1 MSENSNWHGTT
12 IVLIRKGKD
21 VVVAGDTL
29 FKTSVSVGTTGRC
42 AVDFSEVVDIQYN
55 DGTNRSLAAYMLP
68 PIVTTAQRNALVDGR
83 VGGSPINGAIVFNSD
98 AGRLEIRD
106 GDNWYGIGTVA

>member
-1 MSENSNWHGTT
+1 
-12 IVLIRKGKD
+12 
-21 VVVAGDTL
+21 
-29 FKTSVSVGTTGRC
+29 
-42 AVDFSEVVDIQYN
+42 
-55 DGTNRSLAAYMLP
+55 MLP

-83 VGGSPINGAIVFNSD
+83 ISGNPVINGAIVFNSD